1 MTAFMLHNGSP
12 LTFRISEMKKIT
24 MAEVTANIAATV
36 YFTGADGF
44 NGHHFKTAIGFPKTP
59 RELERLTFCVCE
71 LRNGFLVTGQSV
83 CANLEDFDADVGREL
98 AYDDAVDKIIS
109 YLTYAAMSGP
119 VAAKTSRAQ
128 IARAPKVIDPEAP
141 FGRKKDGTPAKQ
153 RGRASQVM
161 VVGAPSA

>member
-1 MTAFMLHNGSP
+1 
-12 LTFRISEMKKIT
+12 MKKIT
-24 MAEVTANIAATV
+24 MADVSANIAATV

-44 NGHHFKTAIGFPKTP
+44 NGHHFKTAIGFPNTP
-59 RELERLTFCVCE
+59 REFERLTFCVCE

-83 CANLEDFDADVGREL
+83 CANLEDFDAGIGREM
-98 AYDDAVDKIIS
+98 AYEDAVDKVIG

-119 VAAKTSRAQ
+119 VAAAKVVAKRVA
-128 IARAPKVIDPEAP
+128 AKAKNEPKVVDPDAP

-153 RGRASQVM
+153 RGRARQAM